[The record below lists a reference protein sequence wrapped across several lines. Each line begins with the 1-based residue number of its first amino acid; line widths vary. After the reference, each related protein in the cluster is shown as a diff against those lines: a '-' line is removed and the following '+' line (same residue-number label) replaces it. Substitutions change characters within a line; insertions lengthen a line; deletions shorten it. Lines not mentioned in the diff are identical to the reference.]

1 MKLFQPVES
10 TFISTCCVK
19 FLVQIGQ
26 IVFELK
32 FLQKLKR
39 GRRGGPRHI
48 WRSIVFE
55 IYGNF
60 EAHLLSAL
68 GKELVQIDVLRTIES
83 NLPESTR
90 NKKLGH
96 CARRMQ

>member
-1 MKLFQPVES
+1 MLCKILE
-10 TFISTCCVK
+10 K
-19 FLVQIGQ
+19 IGL

-32 FLQKLKR
+32 FLQKSNR

-68 GKELVQIDVLRTIES
+68 GKELDQIDVLRTTES
-83 NLPESTR
+83 NLPKSTR

-96 CARRMQ
+96 SGPRMQCNRIVYFG

>member
-1 MKLFQPVES
+1 MN
-10 TFISTCCVK
+10 
-19 FLVQIGQ
+19 
-26 IVFELK
+26 
-32 FLQKLKR
+32 R

-48 WRSIVFE
+48 WRSIFFE

-68 GKELVQIDVLRTIES
+68 GKELDEINVLRTIES

-90 NKKLGH
+90 NKKLEH
-96 CARRMQ
+96 SEVRMQSNRIVYFGGRNCH